1 MVSQDLKSEPPIQEK
16 MHWFDSQ
23 LQTLYK
29 LAEAYDACNVKK
41 DDDEFSDEVR
51 QTRSDFIE
59 AVQSL
64 VNSVVKSPGVT
75 GCVSCHD
82 GLILAKAGSVSDIDA
97 LGALIQES
105 IRIAERSENFLAL
118 GVIQQIVIVGETNK
132 IAMISVGPVTLC
144 ILSPKDTS
152 LAEALSQGHITK

>member
-1 MVSQDLKSEPPIQEK
+1 MVSRDLKSKPPIQDK
-16 MHWFDSQ
+16 THWFDSE

-29 LAEAYDACNVKK
+29 LAEAYDTSKVNN
-41 DDDEFSDEVR
+41 DDESLDKVR

-64 VNSVVKSPGVT
+64 VDSVVKSPGVT
-75 GCVSCHD
+75 GCLTCHD
-82 GLILAKAGSVSDIDA
+82 GLILAKAGIVSDIDA

-105 IRIAERSENFLAL
+105 IRIAQRSENFLAL

-132 IAMISVGPVTLC
+132 VAMICVGPLTLC

-152 LAEALSQGHITK
+152 LAETLSQSHTTE